1 MLKRVALAIGVLGAL
16 SGWVGAGALT
26 AASAPKAHVGLFKD
40 DAVAVIEQFRI
51 SSSHLLGPEGAARP
65 GDDARRC

>member
-16 SGWVGAGALT
+16 SGWVWAGALT

-40 DAVAVIEQFRI
+40 DAVAVIEQFQNRVLTP
-51 SSSHLLGPEGAARP
+51 SRS
-65 GDDARRC
+65 RRGRTAW